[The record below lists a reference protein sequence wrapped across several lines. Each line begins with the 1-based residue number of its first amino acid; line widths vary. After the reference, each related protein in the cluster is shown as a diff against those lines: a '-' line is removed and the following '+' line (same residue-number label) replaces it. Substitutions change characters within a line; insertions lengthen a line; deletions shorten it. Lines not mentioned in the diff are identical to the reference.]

1 MSGHRLNCAANGS
14 APMPVPLFRLAQPLF
29 HFHHGY
35 RMTLTD
41 HPNLPQM
48 HSAEPLPR
56 HAPPLAHQIIARSQY
71 VLRTVVMR
79 TDLIGL
85 VVSGTKQLLA
95 PEGSNAFAP
104 GELFILPR
112 GTQWD
117 VINDPAPQ
125 GRYVAQILN
134 LQPETVTRFYQSFGQ
149 FAALTPVRSFA
160 RVTDSRT
167 IGAAF
172 MRAADA
178 LSDADCSAMLSE
190 HRVLEVLLLLAEQS
204 GIVLTPPG
212 ALNWSERVR
221 RLVAQRPYD
230 HWAADRVAQALST
243 TASTLNRRLA
253 QEGNT
258 IAACVRETR
267 LEAAMVLLQSSDRP
281 VAAIALDV
289 GYESHSKFT
298 AAFRRRFGVVPSAL
312 RD

>member
-1 MSGHRLNCAANGS
+1 
-14 APMPVPLFRLAQPLF
+14 
-29 HFHHGY
+29 
-35 RMTLTD
+35 MTLTD
-41 HPNLPQM
+41 HSNPPLM
-48 HSAEPLPR
+48 HSAEPVPR
-56 HAPPLAHQIIARSQY
+56 HLLPLSHQIIARSQY
-71 VLRTVVMR
+71 ALRTVVIR
-79 TDLIGL
+79 TDLIGM

-95 PEGSNAFAP
+95 PEGSNTFAP

-134 LQPETVTRFYQSFGQ
+134 LQPETVTRFHQCFGQ
-149 FAALTPVRSFA
+149 FAALTPVRNFA
-160 RVTDSRT
+160 RVTESST
-167 IGAAF
+167 IKTTF

-178 LSDADCSAMLSE
+178 LSDTECSATLSE
-190 HRVLEVLLLLAEQS
+190 HRVLEVLLLLAEQY

-212 ALNWSERVR
+212 SLNWSERVR

-230 HWAADRVAQALST
+230 HWLADRVAQALST

-258 IAACVRETR
+258 ITACVRETR

>member
-1 MSGHRLNCAANGS
+1 
-14 APMPVPLFRLAQPLF
+14 
-29 HFHHGY
+29 
-35 RMTLTD
+35 MTLTD
-41 HPNLPQM
+41 HPNLPLT
-48 HSAEPLPR
+48 HSVEPVPR
-56 HAPPLAHQIIARSQY
+56 HTPAGPSLAHQIIARSQY
-71 VLRTVVMR
+71 TLRTVVMR

-85 VVSGTKQLLA
+85 VVSGTKQLLT
-95 PEGSNAFAP
+95 PEGSRAFTP

-125 GRYVAQILN
+125 GRYVAQILS
-134 LQPETVTRFYQSFGQ
+134 LQPETVTHFYQSFGQ
-149 FAALTPVRSFA
+149 FAALEPVRNVA
-160 RVTDSRT
+160 KVTDSRT

-172 MRAADA
+172 LRAADA
-178 LSDADCSAMLSE
+178 LSDAGCSAALSE

-204 GIVLTPPG
+204 SIVLTPPG

-230 HWAADRVAQALST
+230 HWSADRVAQALST

-253 QEGNT
+253 QEDNT
-258 IAACVRETR
+258 ITACVRETR

-312 RD
+312 RG